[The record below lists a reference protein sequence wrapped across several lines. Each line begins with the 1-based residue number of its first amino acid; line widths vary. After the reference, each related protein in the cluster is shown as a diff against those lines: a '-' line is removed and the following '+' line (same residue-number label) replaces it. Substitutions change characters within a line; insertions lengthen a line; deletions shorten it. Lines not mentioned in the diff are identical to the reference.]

1 MATNTITVT
10 NTAIDIS
17 AVNTAVRKHAN
28 LLTTIQQ
35 EEASDILQHFTPMPA
50 VRDSITFGRT
60 LLGQISRKYTGE
72 FKGQVARGKVVPR
85 TLKVYPCVM
94 EMSDEPESYRRAYIS
109 EVAGGLTKHPFE
121 VWLNNWGVKSASKEL
136 HDAFLSA
143 KYDPSDSKTSLSDAF
158 DGPLTI
164 IQASITSKEISVAE
178 GNLIATGAMTAAD
191 VGEKLLA
198 MWRKLPNAF
207 RRQKV
212 KMMISVDLGDMY
224 DDWLEAQGTYI
235 VGSEAEEAGAKF
247 LRGTG
252 RKVELVRMS
261 GVPSGMSQFVWITL
275 KENQYYG
282 FDQPSDMST
291 LTAFASGNPYLY
303 TAAGKYVFGTQFVT
317 FNKYVFACN
326 ERGMTL
332 PAETAS

>member
-1 MATNTITVT
+1 MPTNKITVST
-10 NTAIDIS
+10 TAIDIT
-17 AVNTAVRKHAN
+17 AVNTAVRKHTD

-35 EEASDILQHFTPMPA
+35 EEANDILQHFTPMPA

-72 FKGQVARGKVVPR
+72 FKGQVAQGKVEPR

-143 KYDPSDSKTSLSDAF
+143 KYDSSSSKTSLSDAF
-158 DGPLTI
+158 DGPLTV
-164 IQASITSKEISVAE
+164 IQAAITDKTITVAK
-178 GNLIATGAMTAAD
+178 GNLINTGAMTAAD
-191 VGEKLLA
+191 CGDKLLA
-198 MWRKLPNAF
+198 FWRKLPAAL
-207 RRQKV
+207 RRQNV
-212 KMMISVDLGDMY
+212 KMMISMDLGDLY
-224 DDWLEAQGTYI
+224 DDWLEAQGTYVI
-235 VGSEAEEAGAKF
+235 GSGAEEAGAKY

-261 GVPSGMSQFVWITL
+261 GVPSGKSQFFWVTL

-282 FDQPSDMST
+282 FDQMSDMST
-291 LTAFASGNPYLY
+291 LLAFASGNPYLY

-317 FNKYVFACN
+317 FNNYVFACN
-326 ERGMTL
+326 EQGMTV
-332 PAETAS
+332 PAT